1 MVKKKKV
8 KDEFKEFRKNEK
20 SAYKT
25 FKIPLKTILL
35 NRDTIQPVLNNL
47 VFEMN
52 DLVIHTYQF
61 IRLYFLDKYTKNQ
74 PLPIINELFISYCIK
89 TLGTRDNRGK
99 KGKDT
104 ELLEVLDLFY
114 QTEYQPLL
122 NHEKTNLKNTTFLLP
137 YLATQI
143 HTSLHNN
150 FQEHFIQHFLRF
162 INKTTN
168 EITKD
173 KSILFQFKNKCLS
186 LEETDT
192 IFNGWKKLHLQ
203 HILPTE
209 IKKSIH
215 YDIKV
220 RPFEYLKGM
229 LYMNSILET
238 QGSKLFQPL
247 PLRTNIIPKHII
259 IDTASLINLFCPEK
273 DGNKTK
279 KGELLSNVKDN
290 QTEVG

>member
-1 MVKKKKV
+1 MKVKKKK
-8 KDEFKEFRKNEK
+8 KEDFKEFRNNEK

-35 NRDTIQPVLNNL
+35 NRGTIQPVINHL

-61 IRLYFLDKYTKNQ
+61 IRLYVLDKYNKNQ
-74 PLPIINELFISYCIK
+74 PLPTIDETFILYCIK
-89 TLGTRDNRGK
+89 TLGSRDNRGK

-104 ELLEVLDLFY
+104 ELLELLEQFY
-114 QTEYQPLL
+114 KTEYQPLL

-168 EITKD
+168 QITED

-186 LEETDT
+186 LEETDI
-192 IFNGWKKLHLQ
+192 IFDDWKNIHLPN
-203 HILPTE
+203 IFPTE

-229 LYMNSILET
+229 LYMNYILEK
-238 QGSKLFQPL
+238 QESKLF
-247 PLRTNIIPKHII
+247 
-259 IDTASLINLFCPEK
+259 
-273 DGNKTK
+273 
-279 KGELLSNVKDN
+279 
-290 QTEVG
+290 